1 MRWSSI
7 IVEAQWLTEKLIE
20 SASLWPSWD
29 LALLPTAE
37 FALDRWFGSV
47 WQKENWENTNNIMIT
62 RLWWLSLRYGF
73 YDQEGKLQVVNYSAD
88 PKGVNYFASH
98 HCFRIHLRLDKKK
111 HETFKGIPCKGVTS
125 FPSHHIVF
133 HDHEKVDKIKQIWH
147 IFRDSMQRVT
157 MCQSEDTKESQ
168 TE

>member
-1 MRWSSI
+1 MSPSEKTNCKLFAMEAHWSSI

-20 SASLWPSWD
+20 SASLWPSRD

-88 PKGVNYFASH
+88 PKGVKYWP
-98 HCFRIHLRLDKKK
+98 HCIC
-111 HETFKGIPCKGVTS
+111 IPCKGVTS

-133 HDHEKVDKIKQIWH
+133 HDRERFNKIKQIWH